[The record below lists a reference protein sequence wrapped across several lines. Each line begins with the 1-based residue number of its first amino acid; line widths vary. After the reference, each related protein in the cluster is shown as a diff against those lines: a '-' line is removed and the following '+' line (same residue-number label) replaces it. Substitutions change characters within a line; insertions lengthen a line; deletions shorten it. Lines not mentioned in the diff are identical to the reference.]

1 MLLLSGHHDWAFILY
16 SPEYSNVRKKML
28 YASTKS
34 TLKNEFGTGIA
45 YDYFADSDEAL
56 ALSAFT
62 GWIKEKESIAAG
74 NDDDDDAYVDD
85 APNSNVRQMKT
96 ASSMMSAG
104 IVSSG
109 QLLSANEEERNKVK
123 QMEYELSQTKGE
135 K

>member
-1 MLLLSGHHDWAFILY
+1 
-16 SPEYSNVRKKML
+16 ML

-45 YDYFADSDEAL
+45 FDYFADSEEAL
-56 ALSAFT
+56 TLGAFT
-62 GWIKEKESIAAG
+62 TWIKEKQRIAAG
-74 NDDDDDAYVDD
+74 NDDDDDAFVED
-85 APNSNVRQMKT
+85 ASDNTVRQSKT
-96 ASSMMSAG
+96 AGSTLSAG

-109 QLLSANEEERNKVK
+109 QLLSVNEEERNKVK

>member
-1 MLLLSGHHDWAFILY
+1 
-16 SPEYSNVRKKML
+16 ML

-45 YDYFADSDEAL
+45 FDYFADSDEAL
-56 ALSAFT
+56 SLSSFS
-62 GWIKEKESIAAG
+62 GWITEKQRIAAG

-85 APNSNVRQMKT
+85 VTQTNVRGLKT
-96 ASSMMSAG
+96 PGSVMSAG

-123 QMEYELSQTKGE
+123 QLEYELSQTKGE